1 MKTVSRL
8 LSLLLVIAVAGA
20 GIPAPPAAV
29 AEAASESGAPREPDL
44 YQAPLKAPPAGERR
58 YEGAYAAGAAVVSAF
73 SMPGRVFTCG
83 LGSALSI
90 ATLLLT
96 FGTGYGAATSV
107 FKEGCVGKWVITDDD
122 MREASERKGIK
133 PDPYLDN

>member
-8 LSLLLVIAVAGA
+8 VSLLLVVAVAGA
-20 GIPAPPAAV
+20 GIPAPLAAG
-29 AEAASESGAPREPDL
+29 AASESGVSREPDL

-96 FGTGYGAATSV
+96 FGSGYGAATSV
-107 FKEGCVGKWVITDDD
+107 FKEGCIGKWVITDDD